1 MDVMDK
7 VKRDRSANFSLPER
21 DILVSLVQK
30 YQTVLE
36 NKKSDAS
43 TWKMKEAAWESI
55 QNEFNARSGGTFR
68 STKTLKVKYEGL
80 KRTVRKKSAAI
91 RSELY
96 RTGGGSNKAPSL
108 DNVEEQIKSMITLST
123 DGMKSVYDCDVI
135 SQSHENQDVIDVPK
149 LEEFK
154 GISVLD
160 VDITEVVQS
169 ETTENRKYLKY
180 LVVSQCYFIAQ
191 SMLFHNYSLLSGN
204 YAIFFTEV
212 MLLVTDECEPLPI
225 TSTDTIPGETNIML
239 ENMNDAQTLLDTPM
253 RKNVIT
259 PCTNAN
265 KKWDVTSR
273 RNLKSRKHSSLIANV
288 QKKTLFDELTQAKLD
303 LVLLQ
308 KKFLEEEITEKRK
321 VWEFEETE
329 RKKEA
334 EFKEKE
340 RKWKEEEYKLKLQ
353 NNFK

>member
-169 ETTENRKYLKY
+169 ETTEN
-180 LVVSQCYFIAQ
+180 Q
-191 SMLFHNYSLLSGN
+191 
-204 YAIFFTEV
+204 V

-321 VWEFEETE
+321 VWEFEETK

>member
-169 ETTENRKYLKY
+169 ETTEN
-180 LVVSQCYFIAQ
+180 Q
-191 SMLFHNYSLLSGN
+191 
-204 YAIFFTEV
+204 V

>member
-169 ETTENRKYLKY
+169 ETTEN
-180 LVVSQCYFIAQ
+180 Q
-191 SMLFHNYSLLSGN
+191 
-204 YAIFFTEV
+204 V

-273 RNLKSRKHSSLIANV
+273 RNLKSRKHSSLIG
-288 QKKTLFDELTQAKLD
+288 KTLGLQPQHHILIAVLIEKLPRSLFLNLWPESQRAAAVYWGLPSYLLAFK
-303 LVLLQ
+303 LV
-308 KKFLEEEITEKRK
+308 K
-321 VWEFEETE
+321 
-329 RKKEA
+329 
-334 EFKEKE
+334 
-340 RKWKEEEYKLKLQ
+340 
-353 NNFK
+353 

>member
-91 RSELY
+91 RLELY

-169 ETTENRKYLKY
+169 ETTEN
-180 LVVSQCYFIAQ
+180 Q
-191 SMLFHNYSLLSGN
+191 
-204 YAIFFTEV
+204 V